1 MGRSGQRGQGGKPH
15 LLVWLHLPADHPE
28 GVGSGVVIDLD
39 AAEGLG
45 ARASRQPSLVAVI
58 IEHHSGPAGADN
70 RLTARREERG
80 ERPIS

>member
-1 MGRSGQRGQGGKPH
+1 M
-15 LLVWLHLPADHPE
+15 
-28 GVGSGVVIDLD
+28 IDLD

-80 ERPIS
+80 ERPVS